1 MIARM
6 AVQGVPMPEDQDQL
20 DELRELIERYRRSVS
35 AMNGDDSAH
44 AATVL
49 SRALR
54 ALDRARSRETLSDDV
69 AAAEAILAV
78 KKALGPVADP
88 F

>member
-1 MIARM
+1 MSAE
-6 AVQGVPMPEDQDQL
+6 GVPMPEDQDQM

-35 AMNGDDSAH
+35 AMNADDSAQ
-44 AATVL
+44 AATAL

-69 AAAEAILAV
+69 AAADAILAV
-78 KKALGPVADP
+78 KKALGAVADP